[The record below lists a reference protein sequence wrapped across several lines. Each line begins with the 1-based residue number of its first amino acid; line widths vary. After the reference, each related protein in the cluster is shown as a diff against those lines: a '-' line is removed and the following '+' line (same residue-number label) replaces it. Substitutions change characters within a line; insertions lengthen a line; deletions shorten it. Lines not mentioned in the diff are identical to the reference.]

1 MCGINGCI
9 DKTGQ
14 RDLVKI
20 LGKMNRQ
27 IRHRGPD
34 DKGVWT
40 ENKLGMGMQRLSII
54 DLKTGSQPMHNSF
67 NNTTIVFNGEIY
79 NYRSLKK
86 DLEASGQQFKTSSDT
101 EVILKLFQ
109 VYGTDAFGMLDGMFA
124 LSIFDPDQKKV
135 YCARDFFGEKPLYY
149 FADDKTIGW
158 ASELKSL
165 ILLKDQKP
173 SIDST
178 ALSLYFRLT
187 YIPAPFTIFSGI
199 YKLEPNHYLTI
210 NTESYT
216 IEKHLIVQNIKP
228 QKFETKEQAIRH
240 THDKVMESVRSRS
253 VSDVP
258 LASFLSGGVDSSV
271 ISFCLAQFQAQP
283 IDTFS
288 IGFENPLFDESENAA
303 IVAKNIGSKHH
314 NFICSE
320 KDIFSISEK
329 VILNFDEPYADS
341 SALASHWVANQ
352 TSKSFKVALTGD
364 GG

>member
-199 YKLEPNHYLTI
+199 YKLEPNHYL
-210 NTESYT
+210 
-216 IEKHLIVQNIKP
+216 
-228 QKFETKEQAIRH
+228 
-240 THDKVMESVRSRS
+240 
-253 VSDVP
+253 
-258 LASFLSGGVDSSV
+258 SSH
-271 ISFCLAQFQAQP
+271 C
-283 IDTFS
+283 
-288 IGFENPLFDESENAA
+288 
-303 IVAKNIGSKHH
+303 SKHQ
-314 NFICSE
+314 NP
-320 KDIFSISEK
+320 K
-329 VILNFDEPYADS
+329 
-341 SALASHWVANQ
+341 
-352 TSKSFKVALTGD
+352 G
-364 GG
+364 